1 MTPQEHARQIVERSG
16 TSFYWAMK
24 SLPPSRRDAMFAI
37 YAFCREVDDIADE
50 GGTPAE
56 KMAALADWRADLERF
71 YAGAQPEHLT
81 LQALAGPVAAFDLAQ
96 ADFEAIIAGMEMDA
110 QEDIRAPE
118 RFVFDQYCDRVACA
132 VGRLSNR
139 VMGAPAHLAQP
150 LADALGRALQTTN
163 ILRDLAEDGQ
173 RGRLYLPR
181 NLLRQAG
188 IEATDPATVLAH
200 PNLAPVCE
208 ILAAEARDLF
218 AKASG
223 ILAACDRKALRP
235 AIVMMEVYR
244 RILVELERRGWRDL
258 GRPVG
263 PSKFVKLLIALKI
276 AFFDASS

>member
-1 MTPQEHARQIVERSG
+1 
-16 TSFYWAMK
+16 
-24 SLPPSRRDAMFAI
+24 
-37 YAFCREVDDIADE
+37 
-50 GGTPAE
+50 
-56 KMAALADWRADLERF
+56 
-71 YAGAQPEHLT
+71 
-81 LQALAGPVAAFDLAQ
+81 
-96 ADFEAIIAGMEMDA
+96 
-110 QEDIRAPE
+110 
-118 RFVFDQYCDRVACA
+118 
-132 VGRLSNR
+132 
-139 VMGAPAHLAQP
+139 
-150 LADALGRALQTTN
+150 LQTTN